1 MIGIEEL
8 LKEVD
13 QQNCSMWSHGNCAV
27 CGTYK
32 DRGGLC
38 AGYPTKPND
47 NHAPRSEAMGQSDRG
62 LKSNGETAK
71 DTLKIRL
78 KLIDVENNT
87 SRICELAEAKTW
99 DWGNPAIM
107 RLIGDWQ
114 IKNYETL
121 LFILNEK
128 ELKGLEEVVI
138 YESPRYKLLAG
149 G

>member
-1 MIGIEEL
+1 MMGIDEL

-13 QQNCSMWSHGNCAV
+13 QTNCSMRIHGNCAE
-27 CGTYK
+27 CDTYK

-47 NHAPRSEAMGQSDRG
+47 NHTLRFMASEKPNRVLNSSVEASEG
-62 LKSNGETAK
+62 TP
-71 DTLKIRL
+71 KIRL
-78 KLIDVENNT
+78 KLIDVENKT
-87 SRICELAEAKTW
+87 SRICGLDETKTW
-99 DWGNPAIM
+99 HWTDPTII

-121 LFILNEK
+121 LFMLNEK
-128 ELKGLEEVVI
+128 ENKGIEEVTM
-138 YESPRYKLLAG
+138 YESPRFMLLAG